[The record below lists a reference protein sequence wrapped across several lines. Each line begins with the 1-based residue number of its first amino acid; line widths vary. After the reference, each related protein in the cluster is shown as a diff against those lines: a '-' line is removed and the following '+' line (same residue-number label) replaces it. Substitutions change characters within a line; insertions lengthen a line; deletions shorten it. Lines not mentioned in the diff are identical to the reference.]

1 MLEEAHSII
10 EELDTALAARVL
22 AMLAHVRAG
31 LRPGPDVAELAS
43 TSIQLAESAG
53 DDVALAAALYSKLD
67 VLAMPEHAEERAS
80 LAASVLARADAAGA
94 TALAMSARHMRLATL
109 LELGKI
115 DEYEAE
121 LSAYA
126 AMAEAISR
134 PHDLWRRE
142 VMRAAGLRVVPWGAR
157 RGQSSLVCG
166 VLRRGKRMQQPG
178 ALQGYFVHLFF
189 VGWHRAELDSFVDA
203 VVASAGRGTWRSRVF
218 RAALALTYVEVGRT
232 DEVCALI
239 VELAAA
245 DFAAIRRVQPLVGG
259 TLFLAHAAWV
269 SGDPSCAA
277 QLERALEAH
286 AGLNAIVGSAVGLG
300 SASRPLVVGPGT
312 PGKLDLA
319 ASNLERAIVAN
330 SGMDSLLWTAT
341 AQKDLADVLRLRG
354 RSEDAQ
360 RVDDEAARPSRSGRR
375 SVRGELLAN
384 PHSKTPKSVRT
395 IRNVRR
401 PHDSGVCDMAVVP
414 NLPS

>member
-1 MLEEAHSII
+1 VTRNAK
-10 EELDTALAARVL
+10 
-22 AMLAHVRAG
+22 RA
-31 LRPGPDVAELAS
+31 
-43 TSIQLAESAG
+43 IQLAESAG
-53 DDVALAAALYSKLD
+53 DDVALAAALYAKLD

-142 VMRAAGLRVVPWGAR
+142 VMRAGLALFRGELEEGSR
-157 RGQSSLVCG
+157 RSRAAYSA
-166 VLRRGKRMQQPG
+166 GKRMQQPG

-203 VVASAGRGTWRSRVF
+203 VVASADAARGVPAF
-218 RAALALTYVEVGRT
+218 RAALALTYAEVGRT
-232 DEVCALI
+232 DEACALI
-239 VELAAA
+239 AELAAA
-245 DFAAIRRVQPLVGG
+245 DFAAISRDNLWLGA
-259 TLFLAHAAWV
+259 LSFLAHAAWV

-300 SASRPLVVGPGT
+300 SASRPL
-312 PGKLDLA
+312 A
-319 ASNLERAIVAN
+319 
-330 SGMDSLLWTAT
+330 
-341 AQKDLADVLRLRG
+341 
-354 RSEDAQ
+354 
-360 RVDDEAARPSRSGRR
+360 
-375 SVRGELLAN
+375 
-384 PHSKTPKSVRT
+384 
-395 IRNVRR
+395 
-401 PHDSGVCDMAVVP
+401 
-414 NLPS
+414 